1 MKHHHISKT
10 LISKDYQPK
19 LLISIFFLIELY
31 KDKRES
37 SVIYKH
43 FSVLH

>member
-1 MKHHHISKT
+1 MSRHIIKT
-10 LISKDYQPK
+10 LTRKDYQSE
-19 LLISIFFLIELY
+19 LLISIFFPTELY

-43 FSVLH
+43 F